1 MKVIQK
7 EKILAL
13 MVGAIFVLAAILI
26 GQFYVRLDVTS
37 NQAYTIGE
45 ASRQILA
52 EAQEDIQVT
61 YFTSGQLRNAS
72 PIPQAV
78 EDLLWEY
85 AGRSGGRFKVRVVDS
100 KESGAEAE
108 LQRMNVRP
116 QEIQVMEQSQLTVAL
131 VYSALKLEYL
141 GREEILPNVYN
152 PDNLEYELTSALR
165 KLIRQKE
172 RRIGVIFG
180 TRSQS
185 FENNWT
191 VLGNYLKGMGNVVSV
206 DSTTPIDRGLDVL
219 LVMGHAEL
227 TDKDAFHIDQFI
239 MHGKPVLLA
248 LDGVGVDIKTPT
260 LSATQLY
267 PRPLTLL
274 AEQYGIK
281 VEPTLMLD
289 VYARILQFQGMRG
302 LELKRYPYWF
312 QIDPRTNVNRDHPI
326 TQRFGGLDLM
336 WASPLTVQQREGITA
351 TRLVRSSE
359 RSVELK
365 EVPNAEPDQGMM
377 SLQMGQQ
384 EAKSRDLAYVLTGV
398 FKSSYTAQNAPEGVN
413 TEGLLAASPENRI
426 VVIGD
431 SDWASDFVRIPT
443 DLFTRSDASYN
454 LEFLGAIVEWLSQDE
469 MILKIKSR
477 NLRPRELAGIRDEA
491 ARNFADLLLK
501 IVGLVLVPLVVV
513 VFGVVRLVR
522 RKNRENLVKTTS
534 RSGA

>member
-1 MKVIQK
+1 MSFIRK
-7 EKILAL
+7 EKVLTL
-13 MVGAIFVLAAILI
+13 MVAVIFVLAAILI
-26 GQFYVRLDVTS
+26 GQFYLRLDVTS

-52 EAQEDIQVT
+52 EAKEDIQAT
-61 YFTSGQLRNAS
+61 YYTSAQLRNAS

-100 KESGAEAE
+100 KESGAEAD

-165 KLIRQKE
+165 KLIRQQD
-172 RRIGVIFG
+172 RRLGVVFG

-185 FENNWT
+185 LENNWT
-191 VLGNYLKGMGNVVSV
+191 VLNNYLKGMGTVVSV
-206 DSTTPIDRGLDVL
+206 DPSAPIDLGLDVL

-239 MHGKPVLLA
+239 MNGKPVLLA
-248 LDGVGVDIKTPT
+248 LDGVGVDINTPM

-267 PRPLTLL
+267 PKPLTLL
-274 AEQYGIK
+274 AENYGMK
-281 VEPTLMLD
+281 VEPTLVLD
-289 VYARILQFQGMRG
+289 VYSRILQFQGMRG

-312 QIDPRTNVNRDHPI
+312 QIDPRTNVNREHPI

-336 WASPLTVQQREGITA
+336 WASPLIPQERQGITA
-351 TRLVRSSE
+351 TRLLRSSE

-365 EVPNAEPDQGMM
+365 EVPNVEPDQGMVA
-377 SLQMGQQ
+377 LQMGQQ
-384 EAKSRDLAYVLTGV
+384 EAKSFNLAYVLTGV
-398 FKSSYTAQNAPEGVN
+398 FKSPYTAANAPEGVN
-413 TEGLLAASPENRI
+413 TEGLVTSSPENRI

-431 SDWASDFVRIPT
+431 SDWASDYVRIPT

-477 NLRPRELAGIRDEA
+477 NLRPRELAGIRDES
-491 ARNFADLLLK
+491 ARSFADILLK
-501 IVGLVLVPLVVV
+501 LVGLVLVPLAVVIL
-513 VFGVVRLVR
+513 GVIRLVR
-522 RKNRENLVKTTS
+522 RKNRETMVRTS
-534 RSGA
+534 PRSAS